1 MALSSYL
8 WFIGERPL
16 EEEKMIPWVRLSI
29 VVVCFC
35 LLFGSVAW
43 TDGLPSVKPE
53 DVGFSSPRLER
64 IGAVLGAD
72 IEKGRIPGAVVFI
85 ARKGKIAYFEGFGM
99 RDKEARAPMQKDS
112 IFRIYSMTKP
122 IVSVGVMMLCE
133 EGRITLTEPASKYLP
148 ELGGLKVGVEGT
160 NSLTGKSIFYTVP
173 AQRDMTIQ
181 DLLRHTSGLSCE
193 SLAKSPTVRS
203 MYQKADLG
211 NHDETAAEMTQK
223 VGKLPLA
230 YHPGTQWE
238 YGVSTDVLG
247 RLIEVVSGMPL
258 DRFLEGRVLRPLQ
271 MEDTGFYVRP
281 EKRSRIAEGARDP
294 KTGQPPDLMDVTK
307 PPKFLSGAGGMVS
320 TAMDYARFLQMLL
333 NKGTLD
339 GIRLLSRKTVGYMTA
354 DHLGPLAARSDPGY
368 IPGPGYGFGL
378 GFAVRQQDG
387 LSHWPGTVDDYWW
400 AGYGGT
406 YFWVDPQE
414 EMVVVFM
421 MQAIAE
427 RGYYRA
433 LLRNLVYQA
442 IDD

>member
-1 MALSSYL
+1 MKLHFRLCILFVCICFLLSS
-8 WFIGERPL
+8 
-16 EEEKMIPWVRLSI
+16 I
-29 VVVCFC
+29 VWA
-35 LLFGSVAW
+35 G
-43 TDGLPSVKPE
+43 GLPSARSE
-53 DVGFSSPRLER
+53 DVGLSSQRLER
-64 IGAVLGAD
+64 IGAALRAD
-72 IEKGRIPGAVVFI
+72 IEKGRIPGAVVLI
-85 ARKGKIAYFEGFGM
+85 ARKGKVAYFESFGM
-99 RDKEARAPMQKDS
+99 RNQETHAPMQKDS

-148 ELGGLKVGVEGT
+148 ELGELKVGVEGT
-160 NSLTGKSIFYTVP
+160 NSLTGKPTFYTVP

-181 DLLRHTSGLSCE
+181 DLLRHTSGFTCE

-211 NHDETAAEMTQK
+211 NHNETAAEMVQK
-223 VGKLPLA
+223 LGKLPLA

-247 RLIEVVSGMPL
+247 RLIEVVSGIPL
-258 DRFLEGRVLRPLQ
+258 DRFLEGRVLQPLQ
-271 MEDTGFYVRP
+271 MEDTGFYVKP
-281 EKRSRIAEGARDP
+281 EKRNRIAEGVRDP

-320 TAMDYARFLQMLL
+320 TAVDYARFLQMLL

-339 GIRLLSRKTVGYMTA
+339 GVQLLSRKTVEYMTA
-354 DHLGPLAARSDPGY
+354 DHLGPLAGRSDPGY

-387 LSHWPGTVDDYWW
+387 VSAWQGTIGDYWW

-421 MQAIAE
+421 MQAITE
-427 RGYYRA
+427 RAHYRA
-433 LLRNLVYQA
+433 LVRNLVYQA
-442 IDD
+442 IAD